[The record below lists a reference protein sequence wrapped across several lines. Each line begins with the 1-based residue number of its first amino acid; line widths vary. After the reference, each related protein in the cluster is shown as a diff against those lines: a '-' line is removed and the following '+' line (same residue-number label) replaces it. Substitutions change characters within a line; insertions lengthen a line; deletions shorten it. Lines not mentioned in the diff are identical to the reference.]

1 MPSASKPNTRDGAPP
16 SGEGAVVVLGSASAR
31 RHQVLRDLGIP
42 FEVAVADVP
51 EMLDPADPVATA
63 AANARRKFDALRVRF
78 PDRWLLTADTVVF
91 IGGRVLGKP
100 VDFEDGVRMLL
111 SYSGAVQLVV
121 TAMVFAAPGGPPEPR
136 EAVSSLRFREITES
150 EARDYLRRFGTT
162 DRAGA
167 YDLESFHFA
176 VESIGG
182 SASNIRGLPRDV
194 VADWF
199 RAHAAFAG
207 WVWKG
212 FAAPMAQ
219 VDA

>member
-1 MPSASKPNTRDGAPP
+1 MQFSSSRTTRDGAPP

-51 EMLDPADPVATA
+51 EMLDEADPVATA
-63 AANARRKFDALRVRF
+63 AANARRKFDALRPAHR
-78 PDRWLLTADTVVF
+78 DRWLLTADTVVF

-121 TAMVFAAPGGPPEPR
+121 TAMVFAEPGGEPEPR
-136 EAVSSLRFREITES
+136 EAVSSLRFREISED
-150 EARDYLRRFGTT
+150 EARAYLRRFGTT

-167 YDLESFHFA
+167 YDLESFRFA
-176 VESIGG
+176 VEAIGG
-182 SASNIRGLPRDV
+182 SSSNIRGLPREV

-199 RAHAAFAG
+199 AAH
-207 WVWKG
+207 G
-212 FAAPMAQ
+212 FLQCPLNP
-219 VDA
+219 

>member
-42 FEVAVADVP
+42 FVVAVADVP

-100 VDFEDGVRMLL
+100 ADFEDGVRMLL

-136 EAVSSLRFREITES
+136 EVVSSLRFRKITEE
-150 EARDYLRRFGTT
+150 EARDYLRRHGTT

-167 YDLESFHFA
+167 YDLESFRVA
-176 VESIGG
+176 VEAISG

-199 RAHAAFAG
+199 GAHAG
-207 WVWKG
+207 GLPKRPPTE
-212 FAAPMAQ
+212 AP
-219 VDA
+219 